1 MSLFC
6 RRAFVF
12 LLALSLIAIA
22 VSIGRKSR
30 AASAPDA
37 LSIKFVA
44 DTDASPGAPESL
56 TVNADDPQKSVI
68 AGFDFSNLDRNA
80 QACQDFNQF
89 ANGGWMAKNP
99 IPGAYSVWG
108 RFTQL
113 DEQNIEVLHQILE
126 GLLRKKTLAKGNEQK
141 IADFYGVCMDEQKI
155 EAEGIRPLE
164 PELQRIDQM
173 TDLLSLEDE
182 IARFH
187 QHRIPAVFGFG
198 AAQDYKDSTTIIAQ
212 AVQGGLGL
220 PDRDYYLSDDQ
231 KMKQTR
237 DEYAKHVARTFELM
251 GDSPERAAV
260 EAAAVLKIETRLA
273 ENSSTRIQRRK
284 PEANYHPMIKTQ
296 LIEMTPDFDW
306 SRYFR
311 GIGLPEIAKVNVGQP
326 DYFRAAD
333 KLLVSIPVND
343 WKSYLRWHLVN
354 AASSTLSSKF
364 VEESFNFNG
373 KYLQG
378 TKEMLP
384 RWKRCVASTDRAL
397 GEALGQL
404 YVSKTFTPKAK
415 LRAQAMVKNLIEAL
429 RDDLTTLS
437 WMSNETRQRA
447 IGKLDAFM
455 RKIGF
460 PDKWR
465 DYEALQVSRG
475 GAYYNNAVSAGEFEF
490 KRNLGKIGKPVDRT
504 EWGMSP
510 PTVNAYYNPS
520 MNEIVF
526 PAGILQPP
534 FYDPKADDAFN
545 YGGIG
550 AVIGHEMTHGFDDQ
564 GAKFD
569 ANGNLVLWWTPD
581 DLKKFQER
589 TGCVVKQF
597 DSYEVEPGLHQKGEL
612 VVGESVADLGG
623 LTVAYAAY
631 QKSLQGKP
639 RPKNINGFTPEQ
651 RFFLG
656 WAQVW
661 AQNIRPEA
669 ARLRNGTDPHPLAR
683 FRVNGPL
690 SNMPTFAAAYACKEG
705 DAMVRPPDKR
715 CQIW

>member
-6 RRAFVF
+6 RRAFLFVLSF
-12 LLALSLIAIA
+12 SLISLSLTT
-22 VSIGRKSR
+22 GRKIR
-30 AASAPDA
+30 AALNEEAP
-37 LSIKFVA
+37 STEVFA
-44 DTDASPGAPESL
+44 DG
-56 TVNADDPQKSVI
+56 PQQSVV
-68 AGFDFSNLDRNA
+68 AGFDFSNLDRSA
-80 QACQDFNQF
+80 SACQDFNQF

-113 DEQNIEVLHQILE
+113 DEHNVEVLHGILD
-126 GLLRKKTLAKGNEQK
+126 GLRKKKSFPNANEQK
-141 IADFYGVCMDEQKI
+141 IADFYGSCMDEQKI
-155 EAEGIRPLE
+155 EAEGIKPLE
-164 PELQRIDQM
+164 SELQRIDRIS
-173 TDLLSLEDE
+173 DLLSLEDQ

-187 QHRIPAVFGFG
+187 AHRIPAVFGFG
-198 AAQDYKDSTTIIAQ
+198 ATQDFKDSTTIIAQ

-220 PDRDYYLSDDQ
+220 PDRDYYLSDDP
-231 KMKQTR
+231 KPKATR
-237 DEYAKHVARTFELM
+237 DEYVKHVARTFELM
-251 GDSPERAAV
+251 GDTPERAAA
-260 EAAAVLKIETRLA
+260 EAATVMKIETKLA
-273 ENSSTRIQRRK
+273 ENSSTRVQRRK
-284 PEANYHPMIKTQ
+284 PEANYHPMLKAQ

-306 SRYFR
+306 GRYFR
-311 GIGLPEIAKVNVGQP
+311 GVGLSEVGKVNVGQP
-326 DYFRAAD
+326 DFFKAAG
-333 KLLVSIPVND
+333 KLLKDTPVD
-343 WKSYLRWHLVN
+343 EWKSYLRWHLVN
-354 AASSTLSSKF
+354 SASNTLSSKF
-364 VEESFNFNG
+364 VEESFAFNG

-378 TKEMLP
+378 TTEMLP
-384 RWKRCVASTDRAL
+384 RWKRCVAGTDRAL
-397 GEALGQL
+397 GEALGQI
-404 YVSKTFTPKAK
+404 YVAKTFTPQAKA
-415 LRAQAMVKNLIEAL
+415 RAQAMVANLIAAL
-429 RDDLTTLS
+429 QGDLTTLS
-437 WMSNETRQRA
+437 WMSQETRQKA
-447 IGKLDAFM
+447 IAKLNAFV

-465 DYEALQVSRG
+465 NYQALQVSRG
-475 GAYYNNAVSAGEFEF
+475 PYFNNVVLAGEFEV

-510 PTVNAYYNPS
+510 PTVNAYYNPQI
-520 MNEIVF
+520 NEIVF

-569 ANGNLVLWWTPD
+569 ANGNLVMWWTPD
-581 DLKKFQER
+581 DFKKFSER
-589 TGCVVKQF
+589 TDCVVRQF
-597 DSYEVEPGLHQKGEL
+597 SSFQVEPGLNQKGEL

-631 QKSLQGKP
+631 QKSLEGKP
-639 RPKNINGFTPEQ
+639 RPKDINGFTPEQ

-669 ARLRNGTDPHPLAR
+669 ARLRTATDPHPLAR

-690 SNMPTFAAAYACKEG
+690 SNMPTFAKAFQCKDGE
-705 DAMVRPPDKR
+705 AMVRPPDKR

>member
-1 MSLFC
+1 MSLFT
-6 RRAFVF
+6 RRAFV
-12 LLALSLIAIA
+12 LVLAVALVAIVVTA
-22 VSIGRKSR
+22 GRKSG
-30 AASAPDA
+30 AAPASEQSSLELIADANSAPDA
-37 LSIKFVA
+37 DK
-44 DTDASPGAPESL
+44 PEK
-56 TVNADDPQKSVI
+56 TVI

-80 QACQDFNQF
+80 QACQNFNQF

-113 DEQNIEVLHQILE
+113 DEQNLEVLHQILE
-126 GLLRKKTLAKGNEQK
+126 GLLKKKVPAKGNEQK

-155 EAEGIRPLE
+155 EAEGIKPLE
-164 PELQRIDQM
+164 PELQRIDQI

-187 QHRIPAVFGFG
+187 AHRIPAVFGFG
-198 AAQDYKDSTTIIAQ
+198 AAQDFKDSTTIIAQ
-212 AVQGGLGL
+212 VGQGGLGL
-220 PDRDYYLSDDQ
+220 PDRDYYLSDDA
-231 KMKQTR
+231 KLKATR

-251 GDSPERAAV
+251 GDSPERAAA
-260 EAAAVLKIETRLA
+260 EAATVLQIETKLA
-273 ENSSTRIQRRK
+273 ENASTRIQRRR

-306 SRYFR
+306 GRYFR
-311 GIGLPEIAKVNVGQP
+311 GIGLPEIGKVNVGQP
-326 DYFRAAD
+326 DYFKAVG

-354 AASSTLSSKF
+354 AASNTLSSKF

-397 GEALGQL
+397 GEALGEL
-404 YVSKTFTPKAK
+404 YVSKTFTPQAK
-415 LRAQAMVKNLIEAL
+415 LRAQSMVKNLIEAL
-429 RDDLTTLS
+429 REDLTTLS
-437 WMSNETRQRA
+437 WMSNETRQKA
-447 IGKLDAFM
+447 IGKLDSFM

-465 DYEALQVSRG
+465 SYEALQVNR
-475 GAYYNNAVSAGEFEF
+475 GAYYNNAASAGEFEF

-581 DLKKFQER
+581 DLKKFNER

-597 DSYEVEPGLHQKGEL
+597 DAFEVEPGMYQKGEL

-639 RPKNINGFTPEQ
+639 RPKNINGFTAEQ

-669 ARLRNGTDPHPLAR
+669 ARLRNATDPHPLAR

-690 SNMPTFAAAYACKEG
+690 ANMPTFAAAFACKEG

>member
-1 MSLFC
+1 
-6 RRAFVF
+6 V
-12 LLALSLIAIA
+12 
-22 VSIGRKSR
+22 
-30 AASAPDA
+30 AAS
-37 LSIKFVA
+37 
-44 DTDASPGAPESL
+44 GPEETTL
-56 TVNADDPQKSVI
+56 TVNASDKPEKTVV
-68 AGFDFSNLDRNA
+68 AGFDFANLDRSA
-80 QACQDFNQF
+80 SACADFNQF
-89 ANGGWMAKNP
+89 ANGGWIAKNP

-113 DEQNIEVLHQILE
+113 DEQNTNVLHQILDD
-126 GLLRKKTLAKGNEQK
+126 LLKKKNLSGNEEK
-141 IADFYGVCMDEQKI
+141 IADFYGSCMDEQKI
-155 EAEGIRPLE
+155 EAEGAKPLE
-164 PELQRIDQM
+164 SEMQRINQITDQ
-173 TDLLSLEDE
+173 LSLQDE

-187 QHRIPAVFGFG
+187 AHRIPALFGFG
-198 AAQDYKDSTTIIAQ
+198 AAQDFKDSTTIIAQ

-220 PDRDYYLSDDQ
+220 PDRDYYLTDDA
-231 KMKQTR
+231 KSKQTR
-237 DEYAKHVARTFELM
+237 DEYMKHVARTFELV
-251 GDSPERAAV
+251 GDPADRSAA
-260 EAAAVLKIETRLA
+260 EADTVMKIETRLA
-273 ENSSTRIQRRK
+273 EISATRIQRRK
-284 PEANYHPMIKTQ
+284 PEANYHPMLKHE

-326 DYFRAAD
+326 DFFKGAD
-333 KLLVSIPVND
+333 KLLVSIPVDD
-343 WKSYLRWHLVN
+343 WKTYLRWHLVN
-354 AASSTLSSKF
+354 AASNTLSAKF
-364 VEESFNFNG
+364 VEESFSFNG
-373 KYLQG
+373 KYMLG

-397 GEALGQL
+397 GEALGEL
-404 YVSKTFTPKAK
+404 YVKKTFTPQAK
-415 LRAQAMVKNLIEAL
+415 LRAQTMVKNLIEAL

-437 WMSNETRQRA
+437 WMSNETRTRA
-447 IGKLDAFM
+447 IAKLEAFT

-465 DYEALQVSRG
+465 NYEALTVG
-475 GAYYNNAVSAGEFEF
+475 KGPYYNNAVSAGEFDF
-490 KRNLGKIGKPVDRT
+490 KRNLGKIGKPIDRT

-520 MNEIVF
+520 MNEVVF

-569 ANGNLVLWWTPD
+569 SNGNLVMWWTPD
-581 DLKKFQER
+581 DFKKFSDR
-589 TGCVVKQF
+589 TNCVVNQF
-597 DSYEVEPGLHQKGEL
+597 NGFEVEPGLHQKGEL

-656 WAQVW
+656 WAQIW

-669 ARLRNGTDPHPLAR
+669 ARLRNATDPHPLGR

-690 SNMPTFAAAYACKEG
+690 SNMPAFAQAYQCKDG
-705 DAMVRPPDKR
+705 DAMVRPTDRR